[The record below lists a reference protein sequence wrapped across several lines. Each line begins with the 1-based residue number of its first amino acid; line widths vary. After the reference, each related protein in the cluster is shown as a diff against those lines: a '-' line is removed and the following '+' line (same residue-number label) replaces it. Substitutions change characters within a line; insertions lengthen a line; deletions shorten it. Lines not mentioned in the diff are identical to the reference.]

1 MNSEPTT
8 PDNFAAR
15 DVAKSIEAELL
26 GLPRSYEKPRPVFI
40 LGAPRTGS
48 TYLYQIVASS
58 FHLPYLS
65 NLTND
70 YFSSTPIVG
79 LAIQRGVA
87 TEMILSSQ
95 FGKTNGPF
103 QPSEG
108 SGPMRYWFGGGHP
121 SQKVSNAI
129 LAGQEQHFLATLAAC
144 ETLYDDAP
152 LLIKNSWNCFRLPYL
167 TRVLPEA
174 RFIWLKRDIRQASM
188 SDLEARIITK
198 GSPLA
203 WNSAT
208 PSNLDQ
214 LRVLPATE
222 QVVENQYEY
231 NKAIGRSLARHPK
244 VKWCEL
250 CFEDLVEEPAAVLDK
265 LSTFLKRPIQKEPPV
280 GSSQRIRSRGIKSN
294 DARLIE
300 TYVDQEYR
308 RLSQFCYVDG
318 LP

>member
-1 MNSEPTT
+1 MSST
-8 PDNFAAR
+8 PSAWDNFAAQ
-15 DVAKSIEAELL
+15 DVVKNIEAELL
-26 GLPRSYEKPRPVFI
+26 ELPRSDEAPQPVFI

-48 TYLYQIVASS
+48 TYLYQIVASN
-58 FHLPYLS
+58 FHLPYFS

-87 TEMILSSQ
+87 TEMIFSSQ

-121 SQKVSNAI
+121 SQEVSNSI
-129 LAGQEQHFLATLAAC
+129 LAGQEQHFIATLAAC
-144 ETLYDDAP
+144 ETLYYDAP

-167 TRVLPEA
+167 IRVLPEA
-174 RFIWLKRDIRQASM
+174 RFIWVKRDIRQASM

-208 PSNLDQ
+208 PSNLEQ
-214 LRVLPATE
+214 LRLRPATE

-231 NKAIGRSLARHPK
+231 NKAIAKSLARHPK
-244 VKWCEL
+244 IKWCEL
-250 CFEDLVEEPAAVLDK
+250 YFEDLVQEPAAVLDK
-265 LSTFLKRPIQKEPPV
+265 LSTFLKRPIQKEPPA
-280 GSSQRIRSRGIKSN
+280 GKSLQIKSREIKSN

-300 TYVDQEYR
+300 TYVDQEYP
-308 RLSQFCYVDG
+308 RLSQFCYVEG